1 MAEKDLEELKNK
13 SKSDVSVIIPSKD
26 FLVSLTNTVEALLL
40 QELLPKEIIIID
52 SSKNNKNENYFKIRE
67 DKGFGI
73 LNNKADLIVPAIFN
87 SLTLYNHKD
96 QLLWIAERNLEELD
110 YKVLAYINKEGR
122 ILFKQGFSSEE
133 FLVNSCD

>member
-1 MAEKDLEELKNK
+1 LDNLQ
-13 SKSDVSVIIPSKD
+13 
-26 FLVSLTNTVEALLL
+26 TVEVL
-40 QELLPKEIIIID
+40 KV
-52 SSKNNKNENYFKIRE
+52 KNENYFKIRE